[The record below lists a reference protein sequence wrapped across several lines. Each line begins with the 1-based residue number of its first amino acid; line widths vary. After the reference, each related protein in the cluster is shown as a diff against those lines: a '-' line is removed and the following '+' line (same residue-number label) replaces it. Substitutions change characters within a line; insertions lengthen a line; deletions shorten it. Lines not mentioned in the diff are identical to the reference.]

1 MTTTCF
7 PWESGRKPPTVLLT
21 LPALPY
27 DLTQR
32 LTPAKTFPTP
42 AQTIGYDPITPREVT
57 AGWGVEQMTLEEL
70 WPQCDFITVH
80 TPLMPSTTGEPP
92 PGHARRGL
100 DTQRPT
106 RLRFGL
112 GCRKAV

>member
-1 MTTTCF
+1 MDY
-7 PWESGRKPPTVLLT
+7 
-21 LPALPY
+21 PALPY

-92 PGHARRGL
+92 PRPRPPRAGHTEA
-100 DTQRPT
+100 DPSSVWS
-106 RLRFGL
+106 RL
-112 GCRKAV
+112 